1 MTISKKMTILEVL
14 QIHPRSREV
23 FVKHGMGCIAC
34 MGATME
40 TIESGARMHGV
51 DPETVVREINALLAS
66 SK

>member
-1 MTISKKMTILEVL
+1 MAISKKMTILEVL
-14 QIHPRSREV
+14 RIHPQVRDV

-40 TIESGARMHGV
+40 TIESGAHMHGV
-51 DPETVVREINALLAS
+51 DPEAVVKEINALLAA

>member
-14 QIHPRSREV
+14 QIHPRAREV
-23 FVKHGMGCIAC
+23 LVKHGMGCIAC

-51 DPETVVREINALLAS
+51 DPETVVKEINALLAS